1 MHTPETCPSSPTPGR
16 QDIDLSH
23 VSLTGAWLLFGLR
36 KARNGLIREKGD
48 AIMGTWIAIVGAV
61 FILVLAAIVV
71 AAIYG
76 LGQHGKDWW
85 HDR

>member
-1 MHTPETCPSSPTPGR
+1 
-16 QDIDLSH
+16 
-23 VSLTGAWLLFGLR
+23 
-36 KARNGLIREKGD
+36 
-48 AIMGTWIAIVGAV
+48 MGTWIAIVGAV